1 MRGHTRAIT
10 ESCRMIP
17 ITVVDVK
24 DSEPLVLE
32 VLRSGSIAQGPMVAR
47 LEREFAEA
55 IDVKHCVAVNNGTTA
70 LVAALEVCDIKD
82 GDEVITSPF
91 TFVATLNAALEAGAT
106 VRFADINEDDF
117 CIDASTITPLINEKT
132 VALMPVHLYGQ
143 SADMADINDLVAEY
157 SLKLVEDAAQA
168 HGATYNGKSVGTFG
182 LGCFSLYATKNLT
195 SGEGGLITTNDD
207 VLADRLRVL
216 RNQGMRERYKYEV
229 VGHNYRLTD
238 IHAAI
243 AVPQVAK
250 MSQIAEARK
259 QNAAF
264 LTSAMSQIE
273 SLSLPHEISG
283 RSHVWHQYTVVL
295 NDKATISRDEFIAKM
310 TEMGIG
316 CGAYYPKLAFDYDC
330 FRNNSRVVVEDVPV
344 ASRIAKSCVS
354 LPVHQHLSKTDL
366 QKIVDSVSA
375 ILN

>member
-1 MRGHTRAIT
+1 MP
-10 ESCRMIP
+10 ESNYMIP
-17 ITVVDVK
+17 ITVVDVR

-55 IDVKHCVAVNNGTTA
+55 IGVKHCVAVNNGTTA
-70 LVAALEVCDIKD
+70 LVAALEVCDLSP

-106 VRFADINEDDF
+106 VRFADINETDF
-117 CIDASTITPLINEKT
+117 CINASTIEPLITNQTK
-132 VALMPVHLYGQ
+132 VVMPVHLYGQ
-143 SADMADINDLVAEY
+143 SADMAGINELVSDH
-157 SLKLVEDAAQA
+157 SLMLVEDAAQA
-168 HGATYNGKSVGTFG
+168 HGATYNGQSVGTFG

-207 VLADRLRVL
+207 LLADRLRIL

-229 VGHNYRLTD
+229 IGHNYRLTD

-250 MSQIAEARK
+250 MFTIAETRK
-259 QNAAF
+259 QNALF
-264 LTSAMSQIE
+264 LNSALSGVEALQLPVEIE
-273 SLSLPHEISG
+273 G
-283 RSHVWHQYTVVL
+283 RSHVWHQYTIVL
-295 NDKATISRDEFIAKM
+295 NDKARISRDEFIVKM
-310 TEMGIG
+310 SEAGVS

-330 FRNNSRVVVEDVPV
+330 FKDNERVVIGDVPV
-344 ASRIAKSCVS
+344 ATHISNNCVS
-354 LPVHQHLSKTDL
+354 LPVHQYLTNSELHL
-366 QKIVDSVSA
+366 IVDAVAS
-375 ILN
+375 ILI